1 MLSLAAALKKKPVG
15 EGGKGKKAK
24 VTLLD
29 LNHNGND
36 DDGDDD
42 EGGSESLMGKEQ
54 EYFETLRKKHSNC
67 QLCGPL
73 KACKIGANGTHIP
86 RTHAQLQ
93 GWALSLVGH

>member
-1 MLSLAAALKKKPVG
+1 MLSLAAALKKKPAG
-15 EGGKGKKAK
+15 GGGKGKKAK

-29 LNHNGND
+29 LNHDGD
-36 DDGDDD
+36 DDDDD
-42 EGGSESLMGKEQ
+42 EGGRESLMGKER

-67 QLCGPL
+67 QLCGPS

-86 RTHAQLQ
+86 LTHGQLR